1 MLVAIA
7 DVALVVAA
15 AGALA
20 VLLAVGGTMILAG
33 AVAGVLMLQR
43 RTVVPERETVL
54 RRRA

>member
-15 AGALA
+15 VGTLGVLLVVAA
-20 VLLAVGGTMILAG
+20 VLLVAG
-33 AVAGVLMLQR
+33 AVASTRIVQR
-43 RTVVPERETVL
+43 RAVPQRESAL

>member
-1 MLVAIA
+1 MLVALA

-20 VLLAVGGTMILAG
+20 VMVVVFGALILAG
-33 AVAGVLMLQR
+33 AVAGYVMLQR
-43 RTVVPERETVL
+43 RTVPARESVL